1 MSLDLAI
8 TSRKRELVEDAWSLM
23 RMPAISMKPPPQSMV
38 SSGSTTPS
46 CSAAAAVKILKML
59 PGS

>member
-1 MSLDLAI
+1 VVVVDARPRDLDEA
-8 TSRKRELVEDAWSLM
+8 A
-23 RMPAISMKPPPQSMV
+23 PAVDV

-46 CSAAAAVKILKML
+46 CRAAAAVKILKML